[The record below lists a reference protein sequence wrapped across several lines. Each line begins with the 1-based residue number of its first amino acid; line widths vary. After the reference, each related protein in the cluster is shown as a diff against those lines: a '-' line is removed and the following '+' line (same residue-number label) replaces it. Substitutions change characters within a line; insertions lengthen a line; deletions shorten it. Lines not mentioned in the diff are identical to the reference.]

1 MRNFTTPIRWVKSL
15 GSKILK
21 AGFYRS
27 GFFYSIYYRN
37 IAIYKYVMGIT
48 KTQIFDKKQNE
59 LAIIFKV
66 LANPARIAILQY
78 ISNQKACICNDIV
91 EEIGLA
97 QPTISQHLKELKSI
111 NLIKGEISGKKVCY
125 CINLKKWEEIQD
137 LLNSFFDKT
146 KFNCC

>member
-1 MRNFTTPIRWVKSL
+1 
-15 GSKILK
+15 
-21 AGFYRS
+21 
-27 GFFYSIYYRN
+27 
-37 IAIYKYVMGIT
+37 MGIT
-48 KTQIFDKKQNE
+48 KTQIFNTRQNE

-78 ISNQKACICNDIV
+78 ISGQKACICNDIV

-111 NLIKGEISGKKVCY
+111 DLIQGEIDGKSVCY
-125 CINLKKWEEIQD
+125 CINLEKWKEIQD

>member
-1 MRNFTTPIRWVKSL
+1 
-15 GSKILK
+15 
-21 AGFYRS
+21 
-27 GFFYSIYYRN
+27 
-37 IAIYKYVMGIT
+37 MGIT
-48 KTQIFDKKQNE
+48 KTQIFTSDQNH
-59 LAIIFKV
+59 LSTIFRV

-78 ISNQKACICNDIV
+78 ISNQKDCICNDLV

-111 NLIKGEISGKKVCY
+111 DLIHGEIEGKKMCY
-125 CINLKKWEEIQD
+125 CIDLEKWKQIQE

>member
-1 MRNFTTPIRWVKSL
+1 
-15 GSKILK
+15 
-21 AGFYRS
+21 
-27 GFFYSIYYRN
+27 
-37 IAIYKYVMGIT
+37 MGIT
-48 KTQIFDKKQNE
+48 KTQIFNATQNE
-59 LAIIFKV
+59 LAVILKV

-91 EEIGLA
+91 AEIGLA

-111 NLIKGEISGKKVCY
+111 NLIEGEITGKKVCY
-125 CINLKKWEEIQD
+125 CINLKKWKEIQD